1 MKKYLIA
8 VLTIAFLATS
18 ISCSK
23 DDDESSTQS
32 IVGKW
37 RTEKFDYYTDGQF
50 NETEITVEENST
62 CPEYSEL
69 KANGDYEWIDK
80 DVECVS
86 SIDESG
92 TYVFNGTTLT
102 NNSNGSITIG
112 TVKSLTTTDLKIE
125 FTETSSEGV
134 VYKNVGY
141 FKKIN

>member
-1 MKKYLIA
+1 MKKYLIV

-50 NETEITVEENST
+50 DETEITVEENST
-62 CPEYSEL
+62 CPDYIEF
-69 KANGDYEWIDK
+69 KANGNYESIDK
-80 DVECVS
+80 DVDCVS